1 MTIDLTH
8 YKRTRLLTG
17 GIIPIVLAFALLA
30 FARWSDPAWETGEQI
45 AGICRELIAGTTEG
59 RQALFGSCWV
69 APLPVLYYLPFAWL
83 LPEPLAGWCAFL
95 VAWLFV
101 FWCVRE
107 TLKDVG
113 GGNHPVTPPACHP
126 SAGGELGYPNSPPVE
141 GCPKGGVVSTFAS
154 SIAWRIIAVQ
164 IALAAWL
171 ILGNNPALLQVP
183 AALTIGLMMLAA
195 AGLAWWI
202 ERRKTRDIVSTA
214 AATACLVLCGF
225 PVFAPAIL
233 IVLLLPLAALGH
245 PDTRKRFPAWLLLGG
260 LPLVYTFS
268 VWMLMNRL
276 MLGDSLFF
284 LRSLKY
290 LMPTLMIA
298 PPPYSHIL
306 SIMLIGPALMLLP
319 VLILTWWLDSRATK
333 PDRFNVDALPAGAAL
348 VSLAFAVMA
357 YAKVFSMFEIGW
369 PVMLLNAS
377 ALAIFFLTLGRL
389 GRAMW
394 RFVPMLALLAYFGSA
409 WIKPTTEAPPQN
421 RAEICQ
427 SVEDY
432 VNARTP
438 YGRVFALGYAGMD
451 LLRGYKG
458 ERLLP
463 NLDLQLTSLRHNY
476 KGQNIYV
483 LVPNPVGV
491 NRAESV
497 FWRFPDIYLLGTDR
511 LNLCGTF
518 GTWHL
523 FELIAA
529 PTQEQLDE
537 WKTPAP

>member
-1 MTIDLTH
+1 MHHDLTQ
-8 YKRTRLLTG
+8 YKRIRLLTG
-17 GIIPIVLAFALLA
+17 GVIPLVLVSALLA
-30 FARWSDPAWETGEQI
+30 FARYSDPSWETGEQI

-69 APLPVLYYLPFAWL
+69 APLPVLFYLPFAWL
-83 LPEPLAGWCAFL
+83 LPEPIAGWCAFL

-107 TLKDVG
+107 ALKSAD
-113 GGNHPVTPPACHP
+113 PA
-126 SAGGELGYPNSPPVE
+126 G
-141 GCPKGGVVSTFAS
+141 
-154 SIAWRIIAVQ
+154 WRIVGVQ
-164 IALAAWL
+164 VALAAWL
-171 ILGNNPALLQVP
+171 ILGKNPALLQVP

-214 AATACLVLCGF
+214 AASACLVMCGF
-225 PVFAPAIL
+225 PVFAPA
-233 IVLLLPLAALGH
+233 VLFVLCLPLAALGH

-260 LPLVYTFS
+260 LPLVYAFS

-284 LRSLKY
+284 LRSLEY
-290 LMPTLMIA
+290 LMPEKLTIA
-298 PPPYSHIL
+298 SPRYGKLFAIAL
-306 SIMLIGPALMLLP
+306 FAPAFILLP
-319 VLILTWWLDSRATK
+319 TLILTWWKDSRAKT
-333 PDRFNVDALPAGAAL
+333 PPSAGAVPAISSMISFAL
-348 VSLAFAVMA
+348 AVLA
-357 YAKVFSMFEIGW
+357 YAYIFMMFGIEWTVEFLI
-369 PVMLLNAS
+369 AS
-377 ALAIFFLTLGRL
+377 ALAILFLTLGRL
-389 GRAMW
+389 GRSFW
-394 RFVPMLALLAYFGSA
+394 SFVPMLALLVYFGSN
-409 WIKPTTEAPPQN
+409 WIKPLTETATQN

-432 VNARTP
+432 VTERTP

-458 ERLLP
+458 DLLLP

-476 KGQNIYV
+476 KGQNLYV
-483 LVPNPVGV
+483 LVPNPIGV

-497 FWRFPDIYLLGTDR
+497 VWRFPDIYALGTDR
-511 LNLCGTF
+511 LSFCGAF

-537 WKTPAP
+537 WKTP